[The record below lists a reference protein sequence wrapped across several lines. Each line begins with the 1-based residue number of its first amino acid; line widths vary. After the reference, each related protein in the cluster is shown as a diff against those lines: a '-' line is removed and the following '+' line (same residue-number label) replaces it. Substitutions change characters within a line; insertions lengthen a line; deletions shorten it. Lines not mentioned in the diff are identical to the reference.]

1 MRVGA
6 APAVLA
12 AGALLLPT
20 GCSDVHLPEV
30 EEVAGDFAAG
40 DPLDRCALLTEAAV
54 ESLEHEEP
62 AGCATA
68 LQDLRLGTGGVE
80 SAQVWGTEAQV
91 RLTDDT
97 LFLTET
103 TDGWRVAAAG
113 CTHSDEDRYDC
124 LVEGS

>member
-1 MRVGA
+1 MRVGTA
-6 APAVLA
+6 AAVLA
-12 AGALLLPT
+12 AAVLLLT
-20 GCSDVHLPEV
+20 GCSDVHLPAV

-40 DPLDRCALLTEAAV
+40 DPAVRCQLLTRAAV

-68 LQDLRLGTGGVE
+68 LQDLQLGTGGVE

-97 LFLTET
+97 LFLTAT

-113 CTHSDEDRYDC
+113 CAHSDEDRYDC